1 MTTDRPVFSVC
12 SGVLAAS
19 LLLVLSPSAYADDM
33 GGLWPVKDSAVVSA
47 HEAGLDG
54 SGVKVAVYD
63 SQVISDY
70 PGLSDAKV
78 KYQVGSFI
86 NVDSEKPAE
95 CVFKDGTSLRA
106 SVTSK
111 DRGWRYTHGTMMLSW
126 LVSNGKGWDGSPGI
140 TGLVP
145 KADVLF
151 ITSGREAIASAPDS
165 DPCGEAFETG
175 NDAGKDVGRAVEWG
189 ARIINMSNGGLL
201 DSYSYDGY
209 LDALRHGVI
218 IVSGRNNDKEMD
230 PTIDS
235 SSKDAMVGDP
245 RWWDAFPGILRN
257 NMVGPDGQIAGIS
270 DVADANVNI
279 LSPGDQVLAPGRW
292 DKPDLTVGAGGTSV
306 GSAVL
311 SGYLALVVQ
320 KWPDATGNQI
330 LQSLVRNTKGNDS
343 GEAKLDPGHKRGY
356 GQVDV
361 ARLLTVDPT
370 QYPDVNPILEAQVTA
385 ASRLSD
391 DRSKWY
397 AQDCSKNPDGVGDVL
412 DDSLPVP
419 CQAGEIGREYERQ
432 KTAWKKVEQCRSD
445 GGSDCMRYS
454 ATATADETEG
464 KDGRTVLPGTGDGK
478 DGVKSSSVPVWVWLA
493 AGGVGIAVVA
503 GGIVLAVVL
512 SKRGKQGRR
521 PLPDA
526 AAAGPSPYAGP
537 RQPVPGMAYPNR
549 PYSPQYGGPGSR
561 PVPQYQ
567 APGPAQVPS
576 QYRRNVGPVSPRYAQ
591 PQQQANPVPQN
602 PVQPAQPYPQP
613 PASQVPNV
621 AGGYGQEQGYSP
633 QQYPPQSDG
642 RNKPGQ
648 GRHAR

>member
-126 LVSNGKGWDGSPGI
+126 LVSNGKGWDGSSGI

-165 DPCGEAFETG
+165 DLCGEAFETG

-279 LSPGDQVLAPGRW
+279 LSPGDQVLAPERW

-311 SGYLALVVQ
+311 SGYLALAVQ

-370 QYPDVNPILEAQVTA
+370 QYPDVNPILEAQVTT
-385 ASRLSD
+385 ASKLSD

-397 AQDCSKNPDGVGDVL
+397 AQDCSKNPNGVGDLL
-412 DDSLPVP
+412 DDDSYPVF

-432 KTAWKKVEQCRSD
+432 KAAWKKVEQCRSD

-454 ATATADETEG
+454 ATNTAD
-464 KDGRTVLPGTGDGK
+464 KADGK
-478 DGVKSSSVPVWVWLA
+478 DSGKSVLPDTGGSKLLGVPLWVWFA
-493 AGGVGIAVVA
+493 AGGMGIIVVV

-512 SKRGKQGRR
+512 SKRSKKGCSRHGGPASGRG
-521 PLPDA
+521 PLPPA
-526 AAAGPSPYAGP
+526 NPYPPQVPGVNNGMIPPPAAG
-537 RQPVPGMAYPNR
+537 
-549 PYSPQYGGPGSR
+549 QY
-561 PVPQYQ
+561 V
-567 APGPAQVPS
+567 
-576 QYRRNVGPVSPRYAQ
+576 
-591 PQQQANPVPQN
+591 PQQQAPYPSAFPQQAPYPAVPYSVPPQQAAQLPVTPGNTQN
-602 PVQPAQPYPQP
+602 PYT
-613 PASQVPNV
+613 NNN
-621 AGGYGQEQGYSP
+621 
-633 QQYPPQSDG
+633 
-642 RNKPGQ
+642 RNN
-648 GRHAR
+648 R